1 VTDPDKARASWSL
14 RRYLRCS
21 GRYLVSG
28 GFDYVLKVLARD
40 VDHYREIMDDMVA
53 AEVGIER
60 FSSSISLQQIKQ
72 SRGLPLGLISANKP
86 QIDRKMR
93 VIRRG

>member
-86 QIDRKMR
+86 
-93 VIRRG
+93 